1 MEMGLTKKEV
11 ERTMARI
18 DLRKELQRKPPNIG
32 KPERVIKVPRPPV
45 PQTGPPKPTP
55 GP

>member
-1 MEMGLTKKEV
+1 MEVGLTTV
-11 ERTMARI
+11 G
-18 DLRKELQRKPPNIG
+18 LRKEFQMERTNRKPPDIG

-45 PQTGPPKPTP
+45 PQTEPPKPTP